1 VFLLNAEQR
10 DSFASSAMGLAP
22 DRLYLTAHWADARFH
37 PRAIDKAGMFPGQ
50 GPVLL
55 YAGRLSEEKGVMD
68 LPDIFRK
75 IKERIPNARLALAGT
90 GPCLDRLQAALPD
103 AIFLGWVGP
112 DRLAEAY
119 SAADLLLLPS
129 WFDTFSCSLLE
140 ALNCGLPAIA
150 FDTKGPRDIL
160 SGESGGLLAESP
172 AQMADLAARLLEDPE
187 RLRALKARALERA
200 AEYRPVPIM
209 DGMLRDLGLSE
220 AERPAAAAARG
231 RTRKAPRG
239 ELVPTSE
246 PAFLGE
252 LLALMET

>member
-1 VFLLNAEQR
+1 
-10 DSFASSAMGLAP
+10 
-22 DRLYLTAHWADARFH
+22 
-37 PRAIDKAGMFPGQ
+37 
-50 GPVLL
+50 
-55 YAGRLSEEKGVMD
+55 LSEEKGVMD

-75 IKERIPNARLALAGT
+75 IKERIPGARLALAGT
-90 GPCLDRLQAALPD
+90 GPCLDRLKAALPE

-140 ALNCGLPAIA
+140 ALGCGLPALA

-160 SGESGGLLAESP
+160 AGESGGLLAESP

-187 RLRALKARALERA
+187 RMRILKTRALERA

-220 AERPAAAAARG
+220 TERVAPAPSRG
-231 RTRKAPRG
+231 RTRKPPRG
-239 ELVPTSE
+239 ESVPSGE